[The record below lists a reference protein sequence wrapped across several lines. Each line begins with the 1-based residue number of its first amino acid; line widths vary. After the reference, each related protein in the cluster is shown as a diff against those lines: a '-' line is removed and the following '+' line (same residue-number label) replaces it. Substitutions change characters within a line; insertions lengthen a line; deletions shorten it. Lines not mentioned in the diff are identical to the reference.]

1 MPIAFKIEGL
11 DAYIAALAKAPEAVN
26 KAVRVQMKA
35 ELDAIDREA
44 RSNHNYTTRSG
55 ALEKSIDSEV
65 SNDGL
70 TASIWVSKTKSN
82 APYAWRIH
90 EGFVG
95 KYDILGRYFKGPQ
108 PDQFLYKAAEKR
120 KQELM
125 DNMQA
130 AVHRALTEAGL

>member
-82 APYAWRIH
+82 A
-90 EGFVG
+90 
-95 KYDILGRYFKGPQ
+95 L
-108 PDQFLYKAAEKR
+108 L
-120 KQELM
+120 
-125 DNMQA
+125 
-130 AVHRALTEAGL
+130 